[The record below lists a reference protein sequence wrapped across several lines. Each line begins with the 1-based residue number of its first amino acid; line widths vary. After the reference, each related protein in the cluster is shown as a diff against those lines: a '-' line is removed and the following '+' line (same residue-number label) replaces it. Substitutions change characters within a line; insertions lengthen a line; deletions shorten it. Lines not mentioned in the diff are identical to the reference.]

1 MIESP
6 QVLDRKEQARMDS
19 TTKTTILVV
28 EDNADDS
35 FLLTRQLARAHFEDC
50 VTVIGN
56 GQDAFDFLQHSSKPL
71 AVFLDLRLPGMSG
84 IELLEKIR
92 ADDRL
97 RDVSVIVMTGS
108 VDPKD
113 VEMCGN
119 LGVTAYLPKPVGL
132 TTFIKTVAHLFPK
145 MSVSEDK

>member
-1 MIESP
+1 MI
-6 QVLDRKEQARMDS
+6 DS
-19 TTKTTILVV
+19 RSRNPILVV

-56 GQDAFDFLQHSSKPL
+56 GQDAFDYLQHSAAPL

-84 IELLEKIR
+84 VELLEKIR
-92 ADDRL
+92 QDERL
-97 RDVSVIVMTGS
+97 RKVPVIVMTGS
-108 VDPKD
+108 VDPQD
-113 VEMCGN
+113 VDECTR

-132 TTFIKTVAHLFPK
+132 TTFIKTVAHLFPMAATPEK
-145 MSVSEDK
+145 S

>member
-1 MIESP
+1 MVETSAPDRENTMI
-6 QVLDRKEQARMDS
+6 DS
-19 TTKTTILVV
+19 RSKTPILVV

-56 GQDAFDFLQHSSKPL
+56 GQDAFEYLQRSSTPL

-92 ADDRL
+92 QDDRL
-97 RDVSVIVMTGS
+97 RSVPVIVMTGS
-108 VDPKD
+108 LDPRD
-113 VEMCGN
+113 VETCDR
-119 LGVTAYLPKPVGL
+119 LGITAYLPKPVGL
-132 TTFIKTVAHLFPK
+132 STFIKTVTHLFPE
-145 MSVSEDK
+145 VGTPGQG

>member
-1 MIESP
+1 MSDTRSRTP
-6 QVLDRKEQARMDS
+6 
-19 TTKTTILVV
+19 ILVV

-56 GQDAFDFLQHSSKPL
+56 GHDAFDYLQRSPTPL

-84 IELLEKIR
+84 LELLEKIR
-92 ADDRL
+92 GDERL
-97 RDVSVIVMTGS
+97 RDVPVIVMTGS
-108 VDPKD
+108 SNPHDAQECD
-113 VEMCGN
+113 R

-132 TTFIKTVAHLFPK
+132 STFIKTVTHLFPE
-145 MSVSEDK
+145 SRSGH

>member
-1 MIESP
+1 MVDALVS
-6 QVLDRKEQARMDS
+6 DREKTMTDS
-19 TTKTTILVV
+19 RIKTSILVV

-56 GQDAFDFLQHSSKPL
+56 GYDALEYLQRSSTPL

-84 IELLEKIR
+84 VELLDKIR
-92 ADDRL
+92 QDYRL
-97 RDVSVIVMTGS
+97 RSVPVIVMTGS
-108 VDPKD
+108 LDPRD
-113 VEMCGN
+113 VQECDR

-132 TTFIKTVAHLFPK
+132 STFIKAVTHLFPE
-145 MSVSEDK
+145 VGAPGQT

>member
-1 MIESP
+1 MI
-6 QVLDRKEQARMDS
+6 DS
-19 TTKTTILVV
+19 LGKNQILVV

-56 GQDAFDFLQHSSKPL
+56 GEDAFDYLQHSASPL

-84 IELLEKIR
+84 VELLEKIR
-92 ADDRL
+92 NDERL
-97 RDVSVIVMTGS
+97 RPVPVIVMTCS

-113 VEMCGN
+113 VEECSR

-132 TTFIKTVAHLFPK
+132 TAFIKTVAHLFPAVGTPG
-145 MSVSEDK
+145 VS

>member
-1 MIESP
+1 MI
-6 QVLDRKEQARMDS
+6 DS
-19 TTKTTILVV
+19 DALETAMIDSHRRTSILVV

-56 GQDAFDFLQHSSKPL
+56 GQDAFDYLQHAATPL
-71 AVFLDLRLPGMSG
+71 AVFLDLRLPGISG
-84 IELLEKIR
+84 LQLLEKIR
-92 ADDRL
+92 ADARL
-97 RDVSVIVMTGS
+97 RSVPVIVMTGS

-113 VEMCGN
+113 VAECSR

-132 TTFIKTVAHLFPK
+132 TTFIKTVAHLFPA
-145 MSVSEDK
+145 VDATGEG